1 MAIPINMLGAS
12 GGDSLSPRT
21 FKSRFGVGVGEWAKE
36 RAYEPKLVYAVM
48 AGKRKC
54 LRGDSLRIAIELGL
68 KR

>member
-1 MAIPINMLGAS
+1 M
-12 GGDSLSPRT
+12 SPRT
-21 FKSRFGVGVGEWAKE
+21 FKSTFGLSVNEWAKE

-54 LRGDSLRIAIELGL
+54 LRGDSLKIAMELGL